1 MTASD
6 PGAGQV
12 AQPRETQPRETQPRE
27 TGPRKAQPGEARPGD
42 PQPRNGRG
50 RHAGVGGPTGTGGQ
64 GRFGN
69 QNRAG
74 NGAGAGGPAGTDGGS
89 LGRVRPAS
97 LLARVRTALAAS
109 PLACAALAI
118 IAVVIVF
125 CFVGPVFYHWDQA
138 HVHLSLGNKPPGA
151 GHPLGTDANGVDIL
165 GQLMVGGQL
174 SLEAGVAAGVLAA
187 VVGSLWGA
195 VAGYLGGFVDAIMM
209 RIVDAAIAIP
219 ALVLLLLLVTIYS
232 PSAWVLVIVIAATS
246 WLGTARLVRA
256 EALTLRVRE
265 YVQAVRVMGGGGLR
279 AILRH
284 IAPNAAGTIAVNVT
298 FQVANAILTLATLSY
313 LGLGVQPP
321 SVDWGD
327 MIGAG
332 IQYIDDGYWWQ
343 IYPAGLAII
352 CVVVA
357 FTMLG
362 DGLRDG
368 FQPLDPRQ

>member
-1 MTASD
+1 VTGGD
-6 PGAGQV
+6 GRAGPPRPV
-12 AQPRETQPRETQPRE
+12 ATRS
-27 TGPRKAQPGEARPGD
+27 
-42 PQPRNGRG
+42 RG
-50 RHAGVGGPTGTGGQ
+50 RHAGTPDAPAV
-64 GRFGN
+64 
-69 QNRAG
+69 
-74 NGAGAGGPAGTDGGS
+74 GPAAGVPA
-89 LGRVRPAS
+89 RIRPAS
-97 LLARVRTALAAS
+97 LPARARAALTVS
-109 PLACAALAI
+109 PLATAGLVI
-118 IAVVIVF
+118 VVVAIVF
-125 CFVGPVFYHWDQA
+125 CFGGPLVYHGQQA
-138 HVHLSLGNKPPGA
+138 HVQLRLANLSPRA
-151 GHPLGTDANGVDIL
+151 GFPLGSDANGVDVL
-165 GQLMVGGQL
+165 AQLMAGGQV

-195 VAGYLGGFVDAIMM
+195 VAGYLGGFVDAFMM

-232 PSAWVLVIVIAATS
+232 PSAWVLVLVIAATS

-265 YVQAVRVMGGGGLR
+265 YVQMVTVMGGGGLR

-327 MIGAG
+327 MIGSA
-332 IQYIDDGYWWQ
+332 IQEIYNGYWWQ
-343 IYPAGLAII
+343 IIPPAVAII
-352 CVVVA
+352 GVIVG

-368 FQPLDPRQ
+368 FQARDQRR

>member
-6 PGAGQV
+6 TGSGQV
-12 AQPRETQPRETQPRE
+12 AQPRETQRGKTQRGEAQPRE
-27 TGPRKAQPGEARPGD
+27 GQPREAQPRT
-42 PQPRNGRG
+42 GRG
-50 RHAGVGGPTGTGGQ
+50 RHAGPGGPAGTTAGQ
-64 GRFGN
+64 GRTGN

-74 NGAGAGGPAGTDGGS
+74 NGAGPGGPAGTGGGS
-89 LGRVRPAS
+89 LGRVRPAG

-109 PLACAALAI
+109 PLACAGLAI

-125 CFVGPVFYHWDQA
+125 CFVGPVFYHWDQS

-165 GQLMVGGQL
+165 GQLMAGGQL

-265 YVQAVRVMGGGGLR
+265 YVQAVRVMGGGAPR

-332 IQYIDDGYWWQ
+332 IQFIDDGYWWQ
-343 IYPAGLAII
+343 IYPPGLAII

>member
-1 MTASD
+1 MTASQTGAGQPGGGQ
-6 PGAGQV
+6 PGAGQ
-12 AQPRETQPRETQPRE
+12 AAPPRT
-27 TGPRKAQPGEARPGD
+27 
-42 PQPRNGRG
+42 GRG
-50 RHAGVGGPTGTGGQ
+50 RHAGTGGTGGT
-64 GRFGN
+64 GGID
-69 QNRAG
+69 
-74 NGAGAGGPAGTDGGS
+74 NGARSGNAAGTGGS

-97 LLARVRTALAAS
+97 LLARTRTALAAS
-109 PLACAALAI
+109 PLACGALVI
-118 IAVVIVF
+118 IVVIVVF
-125 CFVGPVFYHWDQA
+125 CFGGPLVYHWDQV
-138 HVHLSLGNKPPGA
+138 HVHLSLANLTPRA
-151 GHPLGTDANGVDIL
+151 GHPLGTDANGMDIL
-165 GQLMVGGQL
+165 GQLMVGGQI

-219 ALVLLLLLVTIYS
+219 ALILLLLLVTIYS

-279 AILRH
+279 AVLRH
-284 IAPNAAGTIAVNVT
+284 IAPNAAGAIAVNVT

-313 LGLGVQPP
+313 LGLGVQSP

-327 MIGAG
+327 MIGNG

-343 IYPAGLAII
+343 IYPPGVAII

-368 FQPLDPRQ
+368 FQPLDQRR